1 VPFARTLLAALALM
15 ALPAIDRRAAA
26 CSCAPRPAEF
36 EITPSGGAPVP
47 LNARVRVAFG
57 GRLTDRAE
65 TGVEVTLRT
74 NAGHKVATREQVYRD
89 SRGRELRELT
99 PQAPLRPETD
109 YTVVVTAGRPS
120 RPTVATARFRT
131 GRAADTGA
139 PQWRGIEA
147 AVLVPGD
154 TDPAHGGLCHS
165 YRPYGHLKVA
175 SPIDPESSPVVFAV
189 WLGPSGAAL
198 AYDRAPITYVTAVDG
213 HITIGDPSKCGDGAL
228 QAQDPGTRVGLRAV
242 DQAGNLSPPSET
254 QLTLQASRY

>member
-1 VPFARTLLAALALM
+1 MPFARTLLAALALT
-15 ALPAIDRRAAA
+15 ALPAIDRCAAA
-26 CSCAPRPAEF
+26 CSCAPPPAEF

-47 LNARVRVAFG
+47 LNARVRVAFRG
-57 GRLTDRAE
+57 AE
-65 TGVEVTLRT
+65 SKVQVTLRAA
-74 NAGHKVATREQVYRD
+74 AGRKVAVREQVFRD
-89 SRGRELRELT
+89 TSGRELHELT

-109 YTVVVTAGRPS
+109 YTVVVTGGRPS
-120 RPTVATARFRT
+120 RPKVATARFRT

-198 AYDRAPITYVTAVDG
+198 AYDRAPVTYVTAVDG
-213 HITIGDPSKCGDGAL
+213 HITIGDPSKCGDGL
-228 QAQDPGTRVGLRAV
+228 LPWQDPGTRVGLRAV

-254 QLTLQASRY
+254 RLTLQASRY